1 MYSLPDSEWLGS
13 GSFYHHFNSIK
24 WCFIPFLLLGLRF
37 PVLGKWWGDYFLYI
51 SNGLLNSTVIFCDF
65 TVHVLFCFGE
75 TFSTSK
81 SAELFVV
88 LIIKSRNLRRKGDTS
103 GHNSNFSI
111 VVKVSSR
118 GNILHNA
125 FKWVIQRSGSVLGEN
140 NEYKSPKEG
149 VSVACFKKSK
159 KYSGW
164 QDPGWSFAFWWMA
177 VNVEWQNECLPPCL
191 VSVHSLENSSVV
203 SIVAALHEVLHSL
216 LSSCVAG
223 SARRYPF

>member
-1 MYSLPDSEWLGS
+1 MRWLFFIHFKWTSKFYSDILWFYCSCFFLG
-13 GSFYHHFNSIK
+13 
-24 WCFIPFLLLGLRF
+24 
-37 PVLGKWWGDYFLYI
+37 
-51 SNGLLNSTVIFCDF
+51 
-65 TVHVLFCFGE
+65 GE

-88 LIIKSRNLRRKGDTS
+88 LIIKSRNLRRKGDIS

-111 VVKVSSR
+111 VVKVSSW

-177 VNVEWQNECLPPCL
+177 VNVEWQNERLPPCL
-191 VSVHSLENSSVV
+191 LISVHSLENSSVV
-203 SIVAALHEVLHSL
+203 SIMATLHEVLHSL
-216 LSSCVAG
+216 LSSCFAW